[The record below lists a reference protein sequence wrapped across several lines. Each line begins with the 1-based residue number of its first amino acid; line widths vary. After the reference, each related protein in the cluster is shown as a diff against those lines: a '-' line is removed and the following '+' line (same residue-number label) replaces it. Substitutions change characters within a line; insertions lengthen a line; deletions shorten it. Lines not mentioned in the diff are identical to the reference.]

1 MKKIITLLVSIIL
14 VGNSFSYF
22 YTYETPVDKC
32 CIINVLNWK
41 NSLPVVEK
49 QLKEKYPKI
58 YKREKQLIWKLES
71 VFWENPV
78 YYEKLINEIV
88 DYVYQNNIYPW
99 TKLYLVLSYLAFSL
113 YKDYQMYSS
122 APNSVIEHVLDYL
135 SK

>member
-1 MKKIITLLVSIIL
+1 MKKLIALLVSIIL

-32 CIINVLNWK
+32 CIINVLDRK
-41 NSLPVVEK
+41 SSLPFVEK
-49 QLKEKYPKI
+49 KLAEKYPEI
-58 YKREKQLIWKLES
+58 YKREKQLIRKLES
-71 VFWENPV
+71 AFWENPV

-113 YKDYQMYSS
+113 YRDYQMYSS
-122 APNSVIEHVLDYL
+122 TPNPVIEHILDYL
-135 SK
+135 NK